1 MNNFIPKY
9 VFRGVIIVFLTVL
22 SAVMMFSFS
31 SCSLDSLGTQG
42 TSQASTNSDSDDDDE
57 DEDDEDDEDDPDD
70 CEENS
75 GDPCKDD
82 HYCSATCENIYKG
95 SQRATRSCK
104 DRGDKTVDFLQEVHD
119 RLMGDDAGR
128 PKFKDRSPSDIREDL
143 EAITDDDDDVGHDEL
158 KCYLQIGSGKYIDWL
173 KAGLT
178 DDSVSSDT
186 EKDQAGDRLK
196 ETLRWI
202 VEDQETANVLAD
214 LNSGS
219 EILQALLET
228 LAGYYDNSGST
239 DKGDK
244 RADSR
249 CIADDGYYHNR
260 PQTPYDQDRDG
271 TVDDVPKNNNI
282 HKKRNQAELDQALWW
297 FKNGDLKIWYQSEDN
312 NGNDIGKEGEIE
324 IRESDKNL
332 FSALSC
338 FHKIDSDDHNI
349 FSYSAQEDNDK
360 IFEMAFNLLIE
371 SCEET
376 DLKKEAC
383 ARSLMCWSSWQL
395 SCFNKGQPR
404 HAGYECAEAAEHR
417 SDSNNT
423 SNLWSDIEDYE
434 DELEKDGSSNYNNC
448 TAKGFYSFFD

>member
-1 MNNFIPKY
+1 MKNFIPKY
-9 VFRGVIIVFLTVL
+9 FFRGVIIVLVTFL
-22 SAVMMFSFS
+22 SAVMMFFFS

-42 TSQASTNSDSDDDDE
+42 ATSQASTNSDSDDDD
-57 DEDDEDDEDDPDD
+57 DDDDDDDEDDPDD

-143 EAITDDDDDVGHDEL
+143 EAITEEKDDVGHDEL
-158 KCYLQIGSGKYIDWL
+158 KCYLQIGSDKYIDWL

-178 DDSVSSDT
+178 DNAPPN
-186 EKDQAGDRLK
+186 KDIASERLK

-202 VEDQETANVLAD
+202 VEDEETSNVLAD

-228 LAGYYDNSGST
+228 LAGYYDEDSIN
-239 DKGDK
+239 KGDV
-244 RADSR
+244 RGDYR
-249 CIADDGYYHNR
+249 CIADGGYYDNR
-260 PQTPYDQDRDG
+260 PAEDPGAGDKQTHIF
-271 TVDDVPKNNNI
+271 N
-282 HKKRNQAELDQALWW
+282 KKDQAELDQALWW
-297 FKNGDLKIWYQSEDN
+297 FESGSDNLRVWYIKGQTGTEAN
-312 NGNDIGKEGEIE
+312 NEIE
-324 IRESDKNL
+324 LSHSDKTL

-338 FHKIDSDDHNI
+338 FHKIDDDDHNI
-349 FSYSAQEDNDK
+349 FSYSAQEDNEK
-360 IFEMAFNLLIE
+360 IFEMAFNLLRE
-371 SCEET
+371 SCEEA
-376 DLKKEAC
+376 DLKKEGC

-395 SCFNKGQPR
+395 SCFNKGNTNQ
-404 HAGYECAEAAEHR
+404 AGYNCSQATGHR

-434 DELEKDGSSNYNNC
+434 DDLEKDGTSNYNNC
-448 TAKGFYSFFD
+448 TAKGFYSFFK